1 MANNGGNTGPD
12 PTPTPADPSET
23 KIEKGPKTP
32 TTPGKDQGNDSGND
46 SGSDSDSDSGNDS
59 GSDSDSDGD
68 LTPDGNIAG
77 EVKMIFDRCD
87 TN

>member
-46 SGSDSDSDSGNDS
+46 SGSDSDSD
-59 GSDSDSDGD
+59 GD